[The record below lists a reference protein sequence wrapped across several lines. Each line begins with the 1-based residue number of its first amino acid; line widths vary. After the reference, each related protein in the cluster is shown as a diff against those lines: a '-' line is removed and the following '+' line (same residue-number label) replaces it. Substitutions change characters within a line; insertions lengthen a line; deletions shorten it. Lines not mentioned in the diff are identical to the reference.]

1 MKTIRVVR
9 LILVNFKGQKYLD
22 VEFNPDVTYITGD
35 NATGKTTVMDAFLWV
50 LFGKDSQ
57 NRADFNI
64 KTLDAEGK
72 AIHKLEHEVTAVIDV
87 DGVQTTFRRCYKENW
102 IKKRGAIEPVMDGH
116 SVAYFVDDVPLGKRE
131 YDRRVSD
138 ICPEQLFRQITNP
151 AYFPSLKMQ
160 DQRAMLFEIAGNIT
174 NDDVL
179 KTLVTDENRDMYVPL
194 MEALNSRKSLDDFKK
209 QTISQKNLIK
219 KEVSDIPGRIEENNR
234 NMPEAQDW
242 DAIRAQISEKKAQ
255 IQDYDSQI
263 ADSSKAI
270 ESISNHKVSLRKKID
285 GNLYRIDALKR
296 EVQKSANE
304 EYETW
309 YLLLQ
314 DKKSELAR
322 TEGTIRSLSGTL
334 EYQKKEV
341 DILHRQKQ
349 DLLDVYYGLQKEE
362 FTVNE
367 SDLVCPTCGRQ
378 FEGNEYALRL
388 EDMEHIFKAK
398 KAHKISE
405 NVDKGKR
412 LAGCIAD
419 AEKLVAETEQKLSEA
434 ISLRDGLQS
443 EIRQMESN
451 KPEQLQP
458 ANVDRLLSE
467 NAEYQSLIKLIEE
480 WKNELN
486 KPYSLPDTS
495 DLRSKKNALQL
506 EIDSL
511 NRELAKEEQI
521 ARTTKRNEELEQ
533 QLRSMQQDIAACEQI
548 EMTILEFMKA
558 KVSLVEQRI
567 NSAFS
572 YVKFKMFDTQVDGT
586 EYDTCECMVDGTPY
600 SDLNTAKKMNAGIDI
615 INALCRAKGVTAPIF
630 IDNRE
635 SVSELIPC
643 PSQLINLMVQRGSKL
658 TIN

>member
-1 MKTIRVVR
+1 MNTIRVMKLV
-9 LILVNFKGQKYLD
+9 LINFKGQKHLE
-22 VEFNPDVTYITGD
+22 VNFNSDVTYITGD
-35 NATGKTTVMDAFLWV
+35 NATGKTTIMDAFLWV

-87 DGVQTTFRRCYKENW
+87 DGIQTTFRRCYKENW
-102 IKKRGAIEPVMDGH
+102 VKKRGAVEPVLDGH
-116 SVAYFVDDVPLGKRE
+116 SVDYFVDDVPLSKRE
-131 YDRRVSD
+131 YDSRVYA

-160 DQRAMLFEIAGNIT
+160 DQRAMLFDIAGNIT
-174 NDDVL
+174 NEDVL
-179 KTLVTDENRDMYVPL
+179 NSLITIKNKHDYDPL
-194 MEALNSRKSLDDFKK
+194 INALNSRKSLDDFKK
-209 QTISQKNLIK
+209 QTVSQKNLIK

-242 DAIRAQISEKKAQ
+242 DAIRAQIAEKKSQ
-255 IQDYDSQI
+255 IQDYDAQI
-263 ADSSKAI
+263 ADLS
-270 ESISNHKVSLRKKID
+270 KVSESVSAHKNSLRTKIND
-285 GNLYRIDALKR
+285 NLNRIDTLKR
-296 EVQKSANE
+296 EVRKSANE

-314 DKKSELAR
+314 DKKNELSRSE
-322 TEGTIRSLSGTL
+322 GSINSLSGTL
-334 EYQKKEV
+334 EYQKKE
-341 DILHRQKQ
+341 LGFLNQQKQ
-349 DLLDVYYGLQKEE
+349 GLLNVYHQLKEE
-362 FTVNE
+362 EFSVNE
-367 SDLVCPTCGRQ
+367 DELVCPTCGRL
-378 FEGNEYALRL
+378 FDGDGYASRL
-388 EDMEHIFKAK
+388 ETMKNNFNNK
-398 KAHKISE
+398 KIQKIDANVSE
-405 NVDKGKR
+405 GKR
-412 LAGCIAD
+412 LAGRIED
-419 AEKLVAETEQKLSEA
+419 AEKLVAETEQKLSDA
-434 ISLRDGLQS
+434 VKLKDGLQR
-443 EIRQMESN
+443 EIEQMEN
-451 KPEQLQP
+451 HKPEQIQSED
-458 ANVDRLLSE
+458 AEKLLSE
-467 NAEYQSLIKLIEE
+467 NAEYQTLQKQITE
-480 WKNELN
+480 WTDDLN
-486 KPYSLPDTS
+486 KPYSLADTS
-495 DLRSKKNALQL
+495 DLRSKKNDLQL
-506 EIDSL
+506 EVDTL
-511 NRELAKEEQI
+511 NRELAKEDQI
-521 ARTTKRNEELEQ
+521 IRTTKRNEELEQ

-572 YVKFKMFDTQVDGT
+572 YVKFKLFDTQVDGT

-635 SVSELIPC
+635 SVSELISC

>member
-1 MKTIRVVR
+1 MRTIRVMR
-9 LILVNFKGQKYLD
+9 LVLVNFKGQKYLD
-22 VEFNPDVTYITGD
+22 VQFSPDVTYITGD

-64 KTLDAEGK
+64 KTLDENGN
-72 AIHKLEHEVTAVIDV
+72 AIHKLEHEVSAIIDV

-102 IKKRGAIEPVMDGH
+102 IKKRGAVEPVMDGH

-242 DAIRAQISEKKAQ
+242 DAIHAQISEKKAQ
-255 IQDYDSQI
+255 IQDYDAQITDLSQ
-263 ADSSKAI
+263 AAKGVSTHNTNLRAKI
-270 ESISNHKVSLRKKID
+270 ES
-285 GNLYRIDALKR
+285 NLNRIDTIKR
-296 EVQKSANE
+296 EIKKSANE

-341 DILHRQKQ
+341 DILHQQKQ

-362 FTVNE
+362 FTVNK

-378 FEGNEYALRL
+378 FDGHEYATRL
-388 EDMEHIFKAK
+388 EDMEHTFKAK
-398 KAHKISE
+398 KAYKISE
-405 NVDKGKR
+405 NVNKGKR
-412 LAGCIAD
+412 LAGRIAD
-419 AEKLVAETEQKLSEA
+419 AEKLVADTEQKLSEA
-434 ISLRDGLQS
+434 TGLRDDLQS
-443 EIRQMESN
+443 EINQMENN
-451 KPEQLQP
+451 KPEQLEP
-458 ANVDRLLSE
+458 ADVDSLLSE
-467 NAEYQSLIKLIEE
+467 NAEYQSLQKQIEE
-480 WKNELN
+480 WKNDLN

>member
-1 MKTIRVVR
+1 MTTVRVMKLV
-9 LILVNFKGQKYLD
+9 LINFKGQKHLE
-22 VEFNPDVTYITGD
+22 VNFNPDVTYITGD
-35 NATGKTTVMDAFLWV
+35 NATGKTTIMDAFLWV

-87 DGVQTTFRRCYKENW
+87 DGIQTAFRRCYKENW
-102 IKKRGAIEPVMDGH
+102 VKKRGAVEPVMDGH
-116 SVAYFVDDVPLGKRE
+116 SVDYFVDDVPLSKRE
-131 YDRRVSD
+131 YDSRVSA

-160 DQRAMLFEIAGNIT
+160 DQRAMLFDIAGNIT

-179 KTLVTDENRDMYVPL
+179 KYLVTDKNRDMYAPL
-194 MEALNSRKSLDDFKK
+194 IEALNSRKSLDDFKK
-209 QTISQKNLIK
+209 QTVSQKNLIK

-242 DAIRAQISEKKAQ
+242 DAIRAQIAEKKSQ
-255 IQDYDSQI
+255 IQDYDAQI
-263 ADSSKAI
+263 ADLSKAS
-270 ESISNHKVSLRKKID
+270 ESVSAHKNSLRTKIND
-285 GNLYRIDALKR
+285 NLNRIDTLKR
-296 EVQKSANE
+296 EVRKSANE
-304 EYETW
+304 EYEIW

-314 DKKSELAR
+314 DKKNELSRSE
-322 TEGTIRSLSGTL
+322 GSINSLSGTL

-341 DILHRQKQ
+341 SLFNQQKQ
-349 DLLDVYYGLQKEE
+349 GLLNVYHQLKEE
-362 FTVNE
+362 EFSVNE
-367 SDLVCPTCGRQ
+367 DELVCPTCGRL
-378 FEGNEYALRL
+378 FDGDDYVSRL
-388 EDMEHIFKAK
+388 ETMKNNFNNK
-398 KAHKISE
+398 KIQKIDANVSE
-405 NVDKGKR
+405 GKR
-412 LAGCIAD
+412 LAGRIED
-419 AEKLVAETEQKLSEA
+419 AEKLVAETEQKLTDA
-434 ISLRDGLQS
+434 VKLKDGLQR
-443 EIRQMESN
+443 EIEQMETH
-451 KPEQLQP
+451 KPEQIQP
-458 ANVDRLLSE
+458 EDAEKLLSE
-467 NAEYQSLIKLIEE
+467 NAEYQALQKQITE
-480 WKNELN
+480 WTDDLN
-486 KPYSLPDTS
+486 KPYSVADTS
-495 DLRSKKNALQL
+495 DLRSKKNDLQL
-506 EIDSL
+506 EVDTL
-511 NRELAKEEQI
+511 NRELAKEDQI
-521 ARTTKRNEELEQ
+521 IRTTKRNEELEQ

-572 YVKFKMFDTQVDGT
+572 YVKFKLFDTQVDGT

-635 SVSELIPC
+635 SVSELISC